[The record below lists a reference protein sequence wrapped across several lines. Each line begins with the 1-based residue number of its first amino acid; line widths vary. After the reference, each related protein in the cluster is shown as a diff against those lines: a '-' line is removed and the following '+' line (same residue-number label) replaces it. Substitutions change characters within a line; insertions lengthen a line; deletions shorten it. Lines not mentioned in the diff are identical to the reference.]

1 MGSSSMLAAVVKV
14 MILSGLFVCQNG
26 AREKHKCKV
35 NEEDA
40 EEERTWVCQ
49 YSDACEWEWE

>member
-35 NEEDA
+35 NE
-40 EEERTWVCQ
+40 
-49 YSDACEWEWE
+49 